1 MIYIN
6 KLSMKTRY
14 ILMGIMSLVA
24 LSCTEVNLEKETY
37 NQVEMTFSA
46 SMEDDQDTKTV
57 LQSDRMSVWWSPKD
71 SIRIFYLPNEEY
83 GYPVSSTFVSTNEVP
98 TNKAVFHGTLSYVT
112 GTIDN
117 DNDSGSFLAIYP
129 DKFVRSDLAPGGI
142 CLPLEQKAED
152 NTFAKGMFPAIATSN
167 NTSLR
172 FYNICGGIVF
182 TVDGEG
188 IKTVTLKGNNG
199 ECFAGEASISFS
211 SGVPSVRMLGE
222 GVDSPVTLKA
232 PNGGTFTPGVRYF
245 ISVYPQ
251 SFEKGFTLTFFKAA
265 AKSEVTWT
273 KPATIKRSRFLVIEH
288 ADSNAG
294 EYEYAI
300 PEEAYKDM
308 DAVYESF
315 ALNIASHSGA
325 ALYSPQRILLNLC
338 GDDVYGAGATFEDNV
353 FLGSLNEYRFDATNE
368 VIGKLYSG
376 YYTFI
381 QSANSFISK
390 YQDDIPEFLGAARVL
405 RAYTYMML
413 AIGWGTPPWVDHVLR
428 ESEFP
433 YNCDRD
439 PDHSMTHA
447 QLLDWCAQECEAAA
461 QTLEERNSPQD
472 VQGAYRVTKGFAQAI
487 AGKAYLLAGNYDKA
501 KTLLSAVINSGK
513 YALVPGDKYWENF
526 HIEGDGNEEKLFEPN
541 LEWNPGIGA
550 WGGPIQRSTWMESQL
565 LNWRSDHFIV
575 APHEIYTGNNQGWG
589 GLGVPQWFGDEFFA
603 NDGHSYRFDATL
615 KHIDDAVYGMEYS
628 NASINYMTLEEK
640 KVSSAIGLKDSGLY
654 GQSFWLPLKQL
665 VRGADCTPGYGNN
678 VRLNNYVIMRYAEVL
693 LLYAEACLQTGDN
706 ATALTFINQ
715 IQTRA
720 GSKTISSVAD
730 MDLLKREKAY
740 ELWFEGSRWADLV
753 RWGDVD
759 RVKQAGQNVT
769 CLYDKLTRAPKEGDE
784 NVIWENGTEE
794 NSRFYTVS
802 THKAKDRGD
811 QIGYVDGKHNLFP
824 YPASEV
830 EANPNLVQNPGW

>member
-1 MIYIN
+1 MKNSNIALSLLYLLAISCSVN
-6 KLSMKTRY
+6 KLNVQDNR
-14 ILMGIMSLVA
+14 
-24 LSCTEVNLEKETY
+24 
-37 NQVEMTFSA
+37 QVDMVFTA
-46 SMEDDQDTKTV
+46 SVENDSGTKTV
-57 LQSDRMSVWWSPKD
+57 LQSDRMSVWWSPRD
-71 SIRIFYLPNEEY
+71 SIQIYY
-83 GYPVSSTFVSTNEVP
+83 GNGDSYSTGLFVSTNSEP
-98 TNKAVFHGTLSYVT
+98 AGRTSFRGSLEMVT
-112 GTIDN
+112 GSIEEEN
-117 DNDSGSFLAIYP
+117 NPAYFLAVYP
-129 DKFVRSDLAPGGI
+129 SKAA
-142 CLPLEQKAED
+142 LPNPSHLSLLIKLPTEQEAAD
-152 NTFAKGMFPAIATSN
+152 NTFAKGMFPAIARSE
-167 NTSLR
+167 NTSLS
-172 FYNICGGIVF
+172 FYNVCGGIVF

-188 IKTVTLKGNNG
+188 IKTVTLTGND
-199 ECFAGEASISFS
+199 
-211 SGVPSVRMLGE
+211 GE
-222 GVDSPVTLKA
+222 GVAGECPIDVSNGGIPEAHAERGFGSTSVTLKA

-251 SFEKGFTLTFFKAA
+251 SFEKGFTLTFFKASS
-265 AKSEVTWT
+265 KSEVTLSE
-273 KPATIKRSRFLVIEH
+273 PATIKRSRFLVIEH
-288 ADSNAG
+288 ADSGAG

-325 ALYSPQRILLNLC
+325 AIYSPQRILLNLC

-526 HIEGDGNEEKLFEPN
+526 HIEGDGNAEKLFEPN
-541 LEWNPGIGA
+541 LEYNTGINA
-550 WGGPIQRSTWMESQL
+550 WGGPIQRSTWMESLL
-565 LNWRSDHFIV
+565 LNWDSDHFIV
-575 APHEIYTGNNQGWG
+575 APHEIYIGRNNQGWG

-628 NASINYMTLEEK
+628 NASISNMSLEEK
-640 KVSSAIGLKDSGLY
+640 KVSLSIGIMEFGLY

-665 VRGADCTPGYGNN
+665 VRGADCTPGYGDS

-706 ATALTFINQ
+706 ATALSFINQ

-769 CLYDKLTRAPKEGDE
+769 CLYDKLTRAPREGDE

-824 YPASEV
+824 YPASEL